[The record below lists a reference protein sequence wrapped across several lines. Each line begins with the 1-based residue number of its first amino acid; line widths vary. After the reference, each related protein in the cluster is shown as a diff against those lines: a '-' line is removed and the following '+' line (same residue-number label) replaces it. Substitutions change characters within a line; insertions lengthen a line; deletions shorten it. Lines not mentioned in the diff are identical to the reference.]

1 MIITIK
7 AKRLTQRASS
17 NEPIKM
23 DRLKP
28 RPVYL
33 NLLQIRLP
41 IGGLVSIFHRITGV
55 FLVLA
60 LPVTLYLLDLSLDN
74 HANFL
79 KAKDLLFSIPGKI
92 ALVILGAIFLQHL
105 FSGIRHLFLDI
116 DIGVGKHIAGK
127 SAWATLL
134 LTLVFIIMGGLILW

>member
-1 MIITIK
+1 
-7 AKRLTQRASS
+7 
-17 NEPIKM
+17 M

-41 IGGLVSIFHRITGV
+41 IGGLVSIFHRITGI
-55 FLVLA
+55 FLVIS
-60 LPVTLYLLDLSLDN
+60 LPFVLYLLDLSLDN
-74 HANFL
+74 EVNFL
-79 KAKDLLFSIPGKI
+79 KAKDLLLSIPGKI
-92 ALVILGAIFLQHL
+92 ILVLLGAIFLQHL

-116 DIGVGKHIAGK
+116 DIGVGKLTARK

-134 LTLVFIIMGGLILW
+134 LTLVFVITGGLMLW